1 MCSRSPSRA
10 TIERVITVQAEHPA
24 AAIAEGTVCSADGT
38 RIGYRRLGVGPA
50 IAMVHGSVSTH
61 TDWMPAARL
70 LASRHTCY
78 VMDRRGRR
86 SSGAGHAP
94 YSIEREYEDVCA
106 VLNAAEIEAAELGA
120 GKLDAAVPDVVLAG
134 HSYGAICAMGAALG
148 RRVSKLIL
156 YEPPLSVGG
165 PVAGAPLAD
174 YARAVAAQ
182 ENERA
187 MEIGLTEFTR
197 LRPHVL
203 KAIRASK
210 GWPRLCH
217 LAPTWTR
224 ELEAMDAITS
234 VERYRALRC
243 PVLLLS
249 GAISPDHPYHDS
261 VHALAAV
268 LPDAR
273 VEMLPGQDHLGL
285 REAPQLVAQLVADF
299 LTPATF

>member
-1 MCSRSPSRA
+1 M
-10 TIERVITVQAEHPA
+10 
-24 AAIAEGTVCSADGT
+24 CSADGT
-38 RIGYRRLGVGPA
+38 RIGFRRLGVGPA
-50 IAMVHGSVSTH
+50 IVMVHGSVSTH
-61 TDWMPAARL
+61 TDWMPVARL

-106 VLNAAEIEAAELGA
+106 VLEAAEREAAELGA
-120 GKLDAAVPDVVLAG
+120 AGPGAALAG
-134 HSYGAICAMGAALG
+134 HSYGAICAMGAAL
-148 RRVSKLIL
+148 RRPVPKLIL

-165 PVAGAPLAD
+165 PVAGAPLAE

-182 ENERA
+182 EYERA

-197 LRPHVL
+197 LRPQVL
-203 KAIRASK
+203 KAIRSSK

-224 ELEAMDAITS
+224 ELEAMDAVTS
-234 VERYRALRC
+234 VERYGALRW
-243 PVLLLS
+243 PVLLLA
-249 GAISPDHPYHDS
+249 GAVSPEHPYHDS
-261 VHALAAV
+261 VRALAAALLDV
-268 LPDAR
+268 R

-285 REAPQLVAQLVADF
+285 RGAPQLVARLIADF
-299 LTPATF
+299 LTPSTH

>member
-1 MCSRSPSRA
+1 MIS
-10 TIERVITVQAEHPA
+10 IQAEHPA
-24 AAIAEGTVCSADGT
+24 AAIAEETVCSADGT
-38 RIGYRRLGVGPA
+38 RIGFRRLGEGPA
-50 IAMVHGSVSTH
+50 IVMVHGSVSTH

-94 YSIEREYEDVCA
+94 YAIEREFEDVCA
-106 VLNAAEIEAAELGA
+106 VLKAAEL
-120 GKLDAAVPDVVLAG
+120 DAAKVDAAGREAALAD
-134 HSYGAICAMGAALG
+134 HSYGAICAMGAALL
-148 RRVSKLIL
+148 RPVPKLIL

-165 PVAGAPLAD
+165 PVAGAPLAE

-187 MEIGLTEFTR
+187 IEIGLGEFTR
-197 LRPHVL
+197 LRPQIL

-224 ELEAMDAITS
+224 ELEAMDEITS
-234 VERYRALRC
+234 VERFRALRS
-243 PVLLLS
+243 PVLLLA
-249 GAISPDHPYHDS
+249 GAMSPDHPYHDS
-261 VHALAAV
+261 TRALAAV
-268 LPDAR
+268 LPGVH
-273 VEMLPGQDHLGL
+273 VETLPGQDHLGL
-285 REAPQLVAQLVADF
+285 RGAPQLVARLIVDF
-299 LTPATF
+299 LAS

>member
-1 MCSRSPSRA
+1 M
-10 TIERVITVQAEHPA
+10 H
-24 AAIAEGTVCSADGT
+24 SADGT
-38 RIGYRRLGVGPA
+38 RIGFRRLGVGPA
-50 IAMVHGSVSTH
+50 IVMVHGSVSTH

-94 YSIEREYEDVCA
+94 YAIEREYEDVCA
-106 VLNAAEIEAAELGA
+106 VLEAAELETAKSDPAGLGA
-120 GKLDAAVPDVVLAG
+120 GKLEAAGRGAALAG

-148 RRVSKLIL
+148 RPVSKLIL

-165 PVAGAPLAD
+165 PVAGAPLAE
-174 YARAVAAQ
+174 YARAVAAE

-187 MEIGLTEFTR
+187 MEIGLSEFTR

-210 GWPRLCH
+210 GWPRLSH

-224 ELEAMDAITS
+224 ELEAMDAATS
-234 VERYRALRC
+234 VESYRALRC
-243 PVLLLS
+243 PVLLLA

-261 VHALAAV
+261 VRTLAAV
-268 LPDAR
+268 LPDVR

-285 REAPQLVAQLVADF
+285 RGAPQLVARLIADF
-299 LTPATF
+299 LTPSS

>member
-1 MCSRSPSRA
+1 
-10 TIERVITVQAEHPA
+10 VISIQAEHPA
-24 AAIAEGTVCSADGT
+24 TAIAEGTVHSADGT
-38 RIGYRRLGVGPA
+38 RIGFRRLGVGPA
-50 IAMVHGSVSTH
+50 IVMVHGSVSTH

-70 LASRHTCY
+70 LASHHTCY

-94 YSIEREYEDVCA
+94 YSIKHEYEDVRA
-106 VLNAAEIEAAELGA
+106 VLNAAELETAKLEAAELGA
-120 GKLDAAVPDVVLAG
+120 AWPGAALAG

-148 RRVSKLIL
+148 RPVPKLVL
-156 YEPPLSVGG
+156 YEPPLSVDG
-165 PVAGAPLAD
+165 PVAGAPLAE

-182 ENERA
+182 DNERA

-197 LRPHVL
+197 LRPQVL
-203 KAIRASK
+203 KAIRSSK

-234 VERYRALRC
+234 VEPYSALRC
-243 PVLLLS
+243 PVLLLG
-249 GAISPDHPYHDS
+249 GAVSPEHPYHDS
-261 VHALAAV
+261 MRALAAV

-273 VEMLPGQDHLGL
+273 VEALPGQDHLGL
-285 REAPQLVAQLVADF
+285 RGDPYLVARLIADF
-299 LTPATF
+299 LAC